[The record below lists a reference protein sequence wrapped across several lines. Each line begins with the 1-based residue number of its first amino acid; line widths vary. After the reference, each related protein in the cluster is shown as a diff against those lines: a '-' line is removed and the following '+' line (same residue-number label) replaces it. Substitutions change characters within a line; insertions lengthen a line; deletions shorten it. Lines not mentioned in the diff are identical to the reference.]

1 MLPVIT
7 QNAGEPPTRGSD
19 PDQRVVLHGLD
30 WWQFE
35 TMLAVR
41 GDRSGVR
48 LASLEGEL
56 EITSPSLTHEIVK
69 KAIARLL
76 EAYAEEAGLFF
87 NGYGSLTMKQAPKQ
101 RAVEPDE
108 CYVVGSPKE
117 LPDLAIEVIWTSGG
131 IDKRRI
137 YAGLG
142 VGELWEWRDGVITVL
157 ILRQSAYVEASR
169 SELLPGLD
177 LGRLA
182 SFIEH
187 EDQTQ
192 AVREFRTWLRGSLSS

>member
-1 MLPVIT
+1 
-7 QNAGEPPTRGSD
+7 
-19 PDQRVVLHGLD
+19 
-30 WWQFE
+30 
-35 TMLAVR
+35 
-41 GDRSGVR
+41 
-48 LASLEGEL
+48 
-56 EITSPSLTHEIVK
+56 
-69 KAIARLL
+69 
-76 EAYAEEAGLFF
+76 
-87 NGYGSLTMKQAPKQ
+87 
-101 RAVEPDE
+101 
-108 CYVVGSPKE
+108 
-117 LPDLAIEVIWTSGG
+117 VIWTSGG

>member
-1 MLPVIT
+1 MLPT
-7 QNAGEPPTRGSD
+7 PAPGTGEPPTTD
-19 PDQRVVLHGLD
+19 PDQRVVMHGLD

-35 TMLAVR
+35 TMLAIR
-41 GDRSGVR
+41 GDRAGVR
-48 LASLEGEL
+48 FAFLEGAL
-56 EITSPSLTHEIVK
+56 EIMSPSLTHEFIK

-108 CYVVGSPKE
+108 CYVVGTAKE
-117 LPDLAIEVIWTSGG
+117 RPDLAIEVIWTSGG

-142 VGELWEWRDGVITVL
+142 VGELWEWQGGRITVL
-157 ILRQSAYVEASR
+157 VLRGGAYVEVAQ
-169 SELLPGLD
+169 SEVLPALD
-177 LGRLA
+177 LGRLS
-182 SFIEH
+182 SFIER

-192 AVREFRTWLRGSLSS
+192 AVREFRALVRERRAQ